1 MWLMQRKLGGADPP
15 AALTTV
21 MVPPSTRQSKLV
33 PAAPQYN
40 NPELQAV
47 ADEIERINA
56 DKLQLEADMQQKE
69 ATIRCKNTELKN
81 LSTEHDTLNAT
92 CNQLNHQ
99 KDMAQKKLDDLAA
112 QNKSQLQQIED
123 LQALVEAEL
132 HEV

>member
-1 MWLMQRKLGGADPP
+1 MQRKLGGADPP
-15 AALTTV
+15 AALTTE
-21 MVPPSTRQSKLV
+21 MVPPSTWQSKLV
-33 PAAPQYN
+33 PAVPQYN

-47 ADEIERINA
+47 SDEIERI
-56 DKLQLEADMQQKE
+56 KLQLEADMQQKE
-69 ATIRCKNTELKN
+69 ATIRCKNTELIN
-81 LSTEHDTLNAT
+81 LYTEHDSLNAT